1 MLRSLPNFVSV
12 NSVLEVDLFGQC
24 NGEFLGGRQITG
36 HGGLVDFVRGANAS
50 EGGRS
55 IIALP
60 STAGEGRSS
69 RILPR
74 LCPDRPVTLA
84 RSDVQ
89 WVVTEHGA
97 ANLAHADTEQR
108 AERILNV
115 ADPAF
120 RDRLADG
127 WTALRNRRMPA

>member
-1 MLRSLPNFVSV
+1 
-12 NSVLEVDLFGQC
+12 
-24 NGEFLGGRQITG
+24 ITG

-60 STAGEGRSS
+60 STAGKGRSS
-69 RILPR
+69 RIVPR
-74 LCPDRPVTLA
+74 LCPSRPVTLA

-97 ANLAHADTEQR
+97 ANLALADTEQR
-108 AERILNV
+108 AERLLDV

-120 RDRLADG
+120 RDWLADG
-127 WTALRNRRMPA
+127 WTALCNRRAHA